1 MSNLWVWYFRKNL
14 FLCLITIHQINLTS
28 LSVFMSQFNFWTFAC
43 FEIYTL
49 LCISALVSIM
59 FLYLLKLGPLFANS
73 ALYISSVSTIFR
85 TKCLNSN
92 PVLWHLSCF
101 LSWLP
106 QHFFLLHSISL
117 FLMCFVIFCQL
128 FLMHMLWT
136 STHYLFW
143 ILCCYIKNFRNLK
156 TTQVPS
162 NTYYCCCC

>member
-1 MSNLWVWYFRKNL
+1 MSNLWVWYFRKKL

-49 LCISALVSIM
+49 LSISALDSRM
-59 FLYLLKLGPLFANS
+59 FLYLPKLGPLFANS

-85 TKCLNSN
+85 TKCLNSD

-106 QHFFLLHSISL
+106 QHFFCCTLSAFFSCVLSFFASYSL
-117 FLMCFVIFCQL
+117 CICSGLPPIIFSGYCVI
-128 FLMHMLWT
+128 
-136 STHYLFW
+136 
-143 ILCCYIKNFRNLK
+143 
-156 TTQVPS
+156 
-162 NTYYCCCC
+162 